1 MKPAPYLDSYA
12 FTLDV
17 ERGRTIDDGADLP
30 SSQARRL
37 CDLANV
43 ISTLVDSA
51 AESEHKCGIATL
63 AEEYPKE
70 SSAKTRERE
79 IPVNVFPVSFL
90 VISSSVYETLGL
102 KLFSKRAPD
111 SARSFLQPRA
121 FNES

>member
-1 MKPAPYLDSYA
+1 MPTS
-12 FTLDV
+12 
-17 ERGRTIDDGADLP
+17 RIHNR
-30 SSQARRL
+30 RRL
-37 CDLANV
+37 CDLGNV

-63 AEEYPKE
+63 AEEYPEE

-90 VISSSVYETLGL
+90 VILSIVYETLGL

-121 FNES
+121 LNES

>member
-1 MKPAPYLDSYA
+1 M
-12 FTLDV
+12 
-17 ERGRTIDDGADLP
+17 
-30 SSQARRL
+30 
-37 CDLANV
+37 CDLGNV

-90 VISSSVYETLGL
+90 VIIVKGL
-102 KLFSKRAPD
+102 RNAGTEIVQQARAGL
-111 SARSFLQPRA
+111 RSILPPAQSL
-121 FNES
+121 E